1 MKPTTLKQALNRKL
15 PSKEL
20 SLVKRAFDQIGDIAI
35 LEIPDSLKKKEKIIA
50 ETLLT
55 LHPHL
60 KVVCKKASKHSGVF
74 RLQKVKILAGEK
86 RKETE
91 YRENNIRLKLNIEKC
106 YFSPRLATERLRI
119 TNQIKKGESILVM
132 FSGIGPYPLGFS
144 KNASPKDIT
153 AIEINPTAHKY
164 ALANKRLNKDTKV
177 MFLKGDVKK
186 VVPRIKKKFDRILMP
201 LPKGA
206 ENFLHLIWKV
216 SKKGTIVHFYDFE
229 EELNIKKA
237 RKKVIEAAKKAK
249 KKIKIKKV
257 VKCGQYGPR
266 KFRLCLDFNIQ

>member
-1 MKPTTLKQALNRKL
+1 
-15 PSKEL
+15 
-20 SLVKRAFDQIGDIAI
+20 
-35 LEIPDSLKKKEKIIA
+35 
-50 ETLLT
+50 
-55 LHPHL
+55 
-60 KVVCKKASKHSGVF
+60 
-74 RLQKVKILAGEK
+74 
-86 RKETE
+86 
-91 YRENNIRLKLNIEKC
+91 
-106 YFSPRLATERLRI
+106 
-119 TNQIKKGESILVM
+119 
-132 FSGIGPYPLGFS
+132 
-144 KNASPKDIT
+144 
-153 AIEINPTAHKY
+153 
-164 ALANKRLNKDTKV
+164 